1 MRRIWI
7 AMTLFAYVCAAGACD
22 KKKDQGK
29 ENEQAPPPPEKVSK
43 SAREQSGEEK
53 GSSDPHADHDHE
65 HEGSSKKIPAVTLPA
80 DGHLGA
86 PFTLKKETSL
96 SQILKDPKSFEGK
109 KVLVSGKVEAQCR
122 KRRRWFALSEGGK
135 RPYLRVSTE
144 PKFYIHSTAVSMKG
158 KAEGVV
164 KTRTVSVKEAKHFA
178 KVHKLFGG
186 DPSKITEPK
195 TQVILKATGAQF
207 KK

>member
-1 MRRIWI
+1 M
-7 AMTLFAYVCAAGACD
+7 
-22 KKKDQGK
+22 
-29 ENEQAPPPPEKVSK
+29 
-43 SAREQSGEEK
+43 
-53 GSSDPHADHDHE
+53 
-65 HEGSSKKIPAVTLPA
+65 
-80 DGHLGA
+80 
-86 PFTLKKETSL
+86 
-96 SQILKDPKSFEGK
+96 
-109 KVLVSGKVEAQCR
+109 LVSGKVEAQCR

-135 RPYLRVSTE
+135 RPFLRVSTE
-144 PKFYIHSTAVSMKG
+144 PKFYIHSTAVGMKG